1 MLMNRDVAVTSDLR
15 LFSALC
21 KTNALQAI
29 CYNFVLISYI
39 FSTVVAVGT
48 ERRKS
53 DTGIT
58 LPTLRVSLI
67 QDMRYI
73 I

>member
-1 MLMNRDVAVTSDLR
+1 MLNKCIADYYCSV
-15 LFSALC
+15 
-21 KTNALQAI
+21 
-29 CYNFVLISYI
+29 VLTMCI
-39 FSTVVAVGT
+39 FSTVVGGGT

-67 QDMRYI
+67 QDMRYAI
-73 I
+73 LFLKLELWI